1 MKRMLVVVSIAAA
14 LCALCLTSP
23 QSNMKA
29 ASNKEVKTKVL
40 VPSGMP
46 VSVVAAGVTTSDG
59 RGLSKLNISVT
70 NESDGDLSGLRL
82 AVFIVSLP
90 GHTKAGEGLK
100 EEINLP
106 AHSAKD
112 FSLTL
117 RSSAIF
123 GDRAVVAVQ
132 AVTGEAGT
140 WEVSLADV
148 FSAALAKKEKDM
160 VIPPAQHIGQITGQP
175 MYIKA
180 AAMQGTFCK
189 DALNNAKTACS
200 AGLESFTCDEKNQTF
215 SFTCRTPQPGT

>member
-1 MKRMLVVVSIAAA
+1 MKRILVVSIAVA

-23 QSNMKA
+23 QSNMNA
-29 ASNKEVKTKVL
+29 ASNKEVRTNIL
-40 VPSGMP
+40 VPKGMP
-46 VSVVAAGVTTSDG
+46 VSVEAAGVTTSDG
-59 RGLSKLNISVT
+59 RGLSRLNISVT

-82 AVFIVSLP
+82 AVFIVSLS

-100 EEINLP
+100 EEVNLP
-106 AHSAKD
+106 AHSAKA
-112 FSLTL
+112 FSATL

-132 AVTGEAGT
+132 GVTGEAGT

-148 FSAALAKKEKDM
+148 FSSALAKKEKDM
-160 VIPPAQHIGQITGQP
+160 VIPPAQRISQITGQP

-180 AAMQGTFCK
+180 AAVQGTYCR

-200 AGLESFTCDEKNQTF
+200 AGLESFSCDEKNQTF